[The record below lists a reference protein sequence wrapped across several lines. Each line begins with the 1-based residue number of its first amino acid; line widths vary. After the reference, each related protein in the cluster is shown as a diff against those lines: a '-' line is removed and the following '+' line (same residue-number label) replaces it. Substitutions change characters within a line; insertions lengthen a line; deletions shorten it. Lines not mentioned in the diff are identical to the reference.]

1 MKIHTLNQL
10 ASTLRVVYDK
20 LSILDMLDND
30 SSESGCGDIHDQIG
44 TMYSNLY
51 PLESAVKRAQAIVP
65 GEQEL

>member
-10 ASTLRVVYDK
+10 ASTLSVIHDK

-51 PLESAVKRAQAIVP
+51 HLESAVNRAQAIVP
-65 GEQEL
+65 GE